1 MWRMPNSRWRYS
13 THLQRAVLLGDPRL
27 RHWKR
32 PVAVPFCP
40 GKTPSDEEVR
50 SCVRRM
56 VQRVRTH
63 WPDTRINVRGNRH
76 YGRPEVMA
84 WCEASGL
91 TYVFGLAGNSVLDR
105 MVGVIADD
113 LRGRRAEAHPDVV
126 RMQLVDSVIR
136 APILIRCIWMVLN
149 SARASGRICR
159 MASSAGGGSS
169 RRTWL
174 ASGERQ
180 LVQS

>member
-1 MWRMPNSRWRYS
+1 M
-13 THLQRAVLLGDPRL
+13 
-27 RHWKR
+27 
-32 PVAVPFCP
+32 PFCP

-91 TYVFGLAGNSVLDR
+91 TYVFGLAGNSMLDR

-159 MASSAGGGSS
+159 MASSAGGAAAGAPGWRAVSGSWCS
-169 RRTWL
+169 PSEAGSCAAAIASYSPWALQPSWL
-174 ASGERQ
+174 
-180 LVQS
+180 VTT